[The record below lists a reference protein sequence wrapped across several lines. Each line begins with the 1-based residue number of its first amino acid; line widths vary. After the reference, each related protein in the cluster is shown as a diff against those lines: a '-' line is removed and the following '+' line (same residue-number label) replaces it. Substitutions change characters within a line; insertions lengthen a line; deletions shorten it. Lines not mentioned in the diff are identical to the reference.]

1 VLIAGIDAGS
11 TKTKAVVYDCD
22 GRLIGEGVSGPGN
35 PHDLG
40 LSQAKK
46 NVTDALLQG
55 SKGARVDFAVIGFA
69 GMDTAEDEVT
79 FSRFFSDVAVRTE
92 SVHDSVIALFSETF
106 GEPGIVVIA
115 GTGSVVVG
123 YDGKTFRRIGGRG
136 WLLSD
141 EGSSYWISVNLLRW
155 MQQVFDGLEEGG
167 ELFDFMRVKMN
178 VSVHDDLVRW
188 AYDNQCMKDRI
199 ASLAAYLDEAAERG
213 IEKAKDFL
221 RLGAT
226 ILAERAKV
234 MMRRVNVRTVV
245 PKGSLFKSR
254 TYYRAFKEEIE
265 RAGGTILDRGNP
277 PELGALYLA
286 AKRAGCQKVVEA
298 IRRARTR

>member
-1 VLIAGIDAGS
+1 
-11 TKTKAVVYDCD
+11 
-22 GRLIGEGVSGPGN
+22 
-35 PHDLG
+35 
-40 LSQAKK
+40 
-46 NVTDALLQG
+46 
-55 SKGARVDFAVIGFA
+55 
-69 GMDTAEDEVT
+69 MDTAEDEVT

-188 AYDNQCMKDRI
+188 AYDNQCRKDRI
-199 ASLAAYLDEAAERG
+199 ASLAAYLDEAAEKG

-226 ILAERAKV
+226 ILTERAKV
-234 MMRRVNVRTVV
+234 MMRRANVGTVV

-254 TYYRAFKEEIE
+254 TYYGAFKEEIE

-286 AKRAGCQKVVEA
+286 AKRAGCQKVIEA
-298 IRRARTR
+298 IRKARTR